1 MIAAR
6 NDMNMN
12 DSIMNYYDDY
22 DKLSGAE
29 AEKDEYNPAEN
40 DENGGKTSAQIIHKA
55 KAKDKSFRFIAA
67 QTVICIIVL
76 LIIAALKFFGGDY
89 YSYAKSVFD
98 DCFNTPINKAQVL
111 GSEQARAVVAA
122 QSTVYGM
129 GGENTSSSIR
139 HISEKNE
146 LSDKQVSALKNI
158 NSMTKPVD
166 SDCVTCEYGWRIHPI
181 SKKRSFH
188 TGIDI
193 GEDMNRP
200 IYSVL
205 DGVVKRAV
213 EDDGDY
219 GNYLVIT
226 HSDGVET
233 MYAHCSKLLVKKGQS
248 VKKGEQIAKVGT
260 TGLSTGPHL
269 HFEVRI
275 NDTRLNPRWF
285 LNI

>member
-6 NDMNMN
+6 NDMNIN
-12 DSIMNYYDDY
+12 ENIMNYYDEPESE
-22 DKLSGAE
+22 LNEPQIA
-29 AEKDEYNPAEN
+29 
-40 DENGGKTSAQIIHKA
+40 DENTHGTHDGNDTAAQIIHKA
-55 KAKDKSFRFIAA
+55 KVKDKSFRFIAA

-76 LIIAALKFFGGDY
+76 LIVVFLKFFGGSY
-89 YSYAKSVFD
+89 YEYAKSVFD
-98 DCFNTPINKAQVL
+98 DYFNTPINKAQVL

-129 GGENTSSSIR
+129 GGETPNSSIR
-139 HISEKNE
+139 HVSDKGE
-146 LSDKQVSALKNI
+146 LSDKQVNALKNI
-158 NSMTKPVD
+158 NSMSKPVG

-181 SKKRSFH
+181 SGKRSFH

-193 GEDMNRP
+193 GEDMNEP

-205 DGVVKRAV
+205 DGVVKKAV
-213 EDDGDY
+213 EDDCDY
-219 GNYLVIT
+219 GNYVVIT

-233 MYAHCSKLLVKKGQS
+233 MYAHCSQLLVKKGQS
-248 VKKGEQIAKVGT
+248 VKKGERIAKVGT